1 MNGLDIIIALI
12 VVLIVVR
19 GIRTGFLASAL
30 SLVGVVVGASLG
42 SRLAPILMPKEE
54 SLFLGAGIT
63 LASTIAFAVLG
74 DALARAIGGSLH
86 SRLKSN
92 VSRALDGLGG
102 GALGFALSVTLVWV
116 IGVFALQNPMLS
128 GLRPAVE
135 NSSILSTLAD
145 RMPSELIT
153 QAVSEL
159 DPLPQ
164 IQAPGPDVAHPN
176 SKIISDPDV
185 LAAEESTVRIN
196 GIACGY
202 GVEGSGWVAAP
213 NLIVTN
219 AHVVAGETATRIQPM
234 GEGAHLRA
242 KVVLFDRKNDIAI
255 LRTDNLDI
263 PSLKLAS
270 PVRDEE
276 VGVIGF
282 PESGP
287 LDIQP
292 GRTSS
297 TRRVISTDAYNHG
310 PVERTV
316 TGFRVYVRPGNSGG
330 PAVNADG
337 AVVATIFASRAD
349 SSQAGYGIPSHI
361 VERHLKKA
369 ANLSRTASTGG
380 CAN

>member
-1 MNGLDIIIALI
+1 MNSLDIIIALV
-12 VVLIVVR
+12 VVLIVAR

-42 SRLAPILMPKEE
+42 SRLAPMLMPEE
-54 SLFLGAGIT
+54 ENLFLAAGIT

-92 VSRALDGLGG
+92 VSRALDGIGG
-102 GALGFALSVTLVWV
+102 GALGFALSVTLVWI
-116 IGVFALQNPMLS
+116 IGVFALQIPMFS
-128 GLRPAVE
+128 GLQSAVE
-135 NSSILSTLAD
+135 NSRIVSTLED
-145 RMPSELIT
+145 RMPSEQIT
-153 QAVSEL
+153 RAVSQLE
-159 DPLPQ
+159 PLPQ
-164 IQAPGPDVAHPN
+164 IQAPGPDVSHPD
-176 SKIISDPDV
+176 SGIVHDPDV
-185 LAAEESTVRIN
+185 LAAENSMVRIN

-219 AHVVAGETATRIQPM
+219 AHVVAGETATRIQPK
-234 GEGAHLRA
+234 GKGAHLRA
-242 KVVLFDRKNDIAI
+242 EVVLFDRRNDIAI
-255 LRTDNLDI
+255 LRANNLDI

-276 VGVIGF
+276 VGVLGF

-287 LDIQP
+287 LNVQP

-337 AVVATIFASRAD
+337 EVVATIFASRAD
-349 SSQAGYGIPSHI
+349 SSQAGYGIPSQL
-361 VERHLKKA
+361 VQRRLELA
-369 ANLSRTASTGG
+369 ANRTEPASTGG